1 MESESE
7 HPEGGDL
14 TSSGGGAG
22 REQSRI
28 PHFVPAAAPPHPGDI
43 DGEPQGPPVFVGAPL
58 GGSSADT
65 DGGPPA
71 TGNDRPEPARKD
83 AAGGWRTAVI
93 GGVVGALVTSM
104 VVGALLLLAPRRQIT
119 EVRPADELQ
128 REALDIGTLLEIVR
142 PSVVAVNTGEQTGD
156 EMFASS
162 GSGVVLSEEGLV
174 LTNAHV
180 ISGATS
186 ISVDLS
192 DGRTRPAS
200 LVGSFPERDVAVIQL
215 QNLDKPVIPAKLG
228 RSADLQVGD
237 EVVAI
242 GNALGLGEDPSVT
255 TGIVS
260 ATGRSIPGPR
270 GQLVDLI
277 QTDAAINPGN
287 SGGPLVDVTG
297 RLVGINTAF
306 AANSQNISFAL
317 EIDSVMPFVEDIE
330 SGDSPVTADSPF
342 LGVRT
347 QDVDALPADVKA
359 NFEVDVDAGAFV
371 VSVVPDS
378 GAADGGLK
386 KGDIIIEIDG
396 RSVTSAEQ
404 VGDLVAASKPG
415 AELAIAFVRSGER
428 QSVDTTVGRVGG

>member
-1 MESESE
+1 MESESV
-7 HPEGGDL
+7 HPGAGGL
-14 TSSGGGAG
+14 TSSGNEAG
-22 REQSRI
+22 RDGSPL
-28 PHFVPAAAPPHPGDI
+28 PHFSPAGTPPRPGAT
-43 DGEPQGPPVFVGAPL
+43 EAEAKSPPIFVGAPL
-58 GGSSADT
+58 GGSPAAPS
-65 DGGPPA
+65 GGEPQ
-71 TGNDRPEPARKD
+71 GSDRRGGG
-83 AAGGWRTAVI
+83 AGHWRSAVI

-104 VVGALLLLAPRRQIT
+104 VVGALLVLAPRREIT
-119 EVRPADELQ
+119 EIRPSDELR
-128 REALDIGTLLEIVR
+128 REALDIGTLLELVR

-156 EMFASS
+156 GMFASA

-180 ISGATS
+180 VSGAQS
-186 ISVDLS
+186 ISVDLF
-192 DGRTRPAS
+192 DGRTRPAK

-215 QNLDKPVIPAKLG
+215 QDLEKPVVPVELG
-228 RSADLQVGD
+228 RSSDLKVGD
-237 EVVAI
+237 QVVAI

-255 TGIVS
+255 SGIVS
-260 ATGRSIPGPR
+260 ATGRSIPGPS

-287 SGGPLVDVTG
+287 SGGPLVDVSG

-347 QDVDALPADVKA
+347 QDVEALPADVKT
-359 NFEVDVDAGAFV
+359 NFDVQVDAGAFV
-371 VSVVPDS
+371 ASVVPDS
-378 GAADGGLK
+378 GAADGGLQ
-386 KGDIIIEIDG
+386 KGDVIVEIDG
-396 RSVTSAEQ
+396 RTVTSSQQ

-415 AELAIAFVRSGER
+415 TELSVVFLRSGAR
-428 QSVDTTVGRVGG
+428 QSIDATVGRVGG

>member
-1 MESESE
+1 L
-7 HPEGGDL
+7 GGSPAAPSGGEPQGSDRR
-14 TSSGGGAG
+14 GGGAG
-22 REQSRI
+22 
-28 PHFVPAAAPPHPGDI
+28 H
-43 DGEPQGPPVFVGAPL
+43 
-58 GGSSADT
+58 
-65 DGGPPA
+65 
-71 TGNDRPEPARKD
+71 
-83 AAGGWRTAVI
+83 WRSAVI

-104 VVGALLLLAPRRQIT
+104 VVGALLVLAPRREIT
-119 EVRPADELQ
+119 EIRPSDELR
-128 REALDIGTLLEIVR
+128 REALDIGTLLELVR

-156 EMFASS
+156 GMFASA
-162 GSGVVLSEEGLV
+162 GSGVVLSDEGLV

-180 ISGATS
+180 VSGAQS
-186 ISVDLS
+186 ISVDLF
-192 DGRTRPAS
+192 DGRTRPAK

-215 QNLDKPVIPAKLG
+215 QDLEKPVVPVELG
-228 RSADLQVGD
+228 RSSDLKVGD

-255 TGIVS
+255 SGIVS
-260 ATGRSIPGPR
+260 ATGRSIPGPS

-287 SGGPLVDVTG
+287 SGGPLVDVSG

-347 QDVDALPADVKA
+347 QDVEALPADVKT
-359 NFEVDVDAGAFV
+359 NFDVQVDAGAFV
-371 VSVVPDS
+371 ASVVPDS
-378 GAADGGLK
+378 GAADGGLQ
-386 KGDIIIEIDG
+386 KGDVIVEIDG
-396 RSVTSAEQ
+396 RTVTSSQQ

-415 AELAIAFVRSGER
+415 TELSVVFLRSGAR
-428 QSVDTTVGRVGG
+428 QSIDATVGRVGG